1 MKKVGIIG
9 ASGMAGSAIYKLASE
24 QPEIEV
30 TGIVRNKAK
39 AEEVLGKDASLLI
52 GDVFDMNDSL
62 LEKFDVIVDA
72 FSTIPDKAADQ
83 VTLAKKLVS
92 LAKKSKARVI
102 FILGGGSLHTGADH
116 HLVVEDVA
124 AMEGSDAWIN
134 TPRQQLKEL
143 EYLRGV
149 DDVDWVGISP
159 SMIFEAGPATDY
171 IMGEDELLY
180 NDKNESKVTSGTM
193 AKVVVGEIINPNHH
207 QQRITVVNK

>member
-92 LAKKSKARVI
+92 LA
-102 FILGGGSLHTGADH
+102 T
-116 HLVVEDVA
+116 
-124 AMEGSDAWIN
+124 
-134 TPRQQLKEL
+134 
-143 EYLRGV
+143 
-149 DDVDWVGISP
+149 
-159 SMIFEAGPATDY
+159 
-171 IMGEDELLY
+171 
-180 NDKNESKVTSGTM
+180 
-193 AKVVVGEIINPNHH
+193 
-207 QQRITVVNK
+207 